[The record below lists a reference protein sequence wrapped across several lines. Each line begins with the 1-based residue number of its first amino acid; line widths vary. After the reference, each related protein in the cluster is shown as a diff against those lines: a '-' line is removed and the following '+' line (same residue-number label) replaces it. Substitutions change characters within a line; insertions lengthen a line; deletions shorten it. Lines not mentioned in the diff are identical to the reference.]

1 MRASDIPKT
10 GFSTPFGNF
19 EFRVMPMG
27 LCGAPGTFQH
37 LMDDSFAAPIQL
49 HGRAMSF
56 MDFLCVYLDDL
67 CVHSA
72 TRSEHLLHLRCVLLR
87 LRERK
92 LYVKPTKCEWMC
104 QQIEFL
110 GHTVGPR
117 GMCITSAKVDALQ
130 QWPEPKTV
138 SEIRSLLGTFGF
150 WRMYIRD
157 YAAITQPLTVL
168 TRKSVAW
175 HWGERERA
183 ALADLKR
190 AVRESPV
197 LKPPQ
202 EDKPYFIVTDASDYA
217 IGVSLEQLDDVSG
230 KRRPVAFFS
239 HLLSPAECSYPTHEH
254 ELLAIVL
261 ALRTWRHFLL
271 GSEFSVVYQT
281 DHRPLQSFLQ
291 QTTLSARQVRWQQ
304 FLSEFNFTVRQHHFD
319 LCVCVTQ
326 KFFPST
332 SDPSKIMKWQKRDN
346 ASNGALQAT

>member
-1 MRASDIPKT
+1 
-10 GFSTPFGNF
+10 
-19 EFRVMPMG
+19 
-27 LCGAPGTFQH
+27 
-37 LMDDSFAAPIQL
+37 
-49 HGRAMSF
+49 
-56 MDFLCVYLDDL
+56 
-67 CVHSA
+67 
-72 TRSEHLLHLRCVLLR
+72 
-87 LRERK
+87 
-92 LYVKPTKCEWMC
+92 VKPTKCEWMC

-117 GMCITSAKVDALQ
+117 RMCIASAKVDALQ

-150 WRMYIRD
+150 WRVYIRD

-175 HWGERERA
+175 NWGERERA
-183 ALADLKR
+183 ALVDLKR

-217 IGVSLEQLDDVSG
+217 IGVSLEQLDEVSG

-239 HLLSPAECSYPTHEH
+239 RILSPAECSYPTHER

-271 GSEFSVVYQT
+271 GSEFSVVCQT

-304 FLSEFNFTVRQHHFD
+304 FLSEFNLTVNYLPGKANLFADGFSRVRLRVIAPLAPYDGWLARICTAVEKCPVASGLRRKALNTDPKANHDAYIIHHGVLYWRANWVLHVYDPAVLRTELVREFHDLPIAGHLGWRKTYQAMAQHYWPPGP
-319 LCVCVTQ
+319 LV
-326 KFFPST
+326 
-332 SDPSKIMKWQKRDN
+332 R
-346 ASNGALQAT
+346 